1 MVLWNIG
8 LHQALEILCPSF
20 YRRWAHDLVRE
31 GDSASTHGE
40 ISKKKKKSQNKD
52 PCLWEKL
59 FVASITDK
67 IFLSKIYKE
76 F

>member
-40 ISKKKKKSQNKD
+40 ISKKKKKKPEQR
-52 PCLWEKL
+52 P
-59 FVASITDK
+59 
-67 IFLSKIYKE
+67 LSLGETICGKYN
-76 F
+76 